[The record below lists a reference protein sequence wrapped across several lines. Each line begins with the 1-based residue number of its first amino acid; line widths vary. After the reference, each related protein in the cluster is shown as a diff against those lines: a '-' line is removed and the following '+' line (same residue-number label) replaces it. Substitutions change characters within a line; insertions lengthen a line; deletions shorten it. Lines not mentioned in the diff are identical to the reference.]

1 MTTTK
6 TPSNTSQR
14 FPKPLLKS
22 TKMPSLSLRSTLAS
36 ASSVMTLA
44 SQANGSGGSSRD
56 AAGRRQGDGRWNRS
70 RGQGKR
76 ENRLEVEQSGEPL
89 LDTVAVEDVME
100 RATWEEDGLKESR
113 RWEEKESV
121 KWEKEEHGRRQEE
134 EEGGERRREEKE
146 EGGERRRE
154 EEDGDGRKWE
164 EAEGRSSQLCSAC
177 SSGVP

>member
-22 TKMPSLSLRSTLAS
+22 TKMPSPSLRSTLAS

-100 RATWEEDGLKESR
+100 RATWEEDGLKESLPGLDQYYHY
-113 RWEEKESV
+113 WGWISTTTTGAGSV
-121 KWEKEEHGRRQEE
+121 LPLLGLDQYYYYYYR
-134 EEGGERRREEKE
+134 
-146 EGGERRRE
+146 
-154 EEDGDGRKWE
+154 
-164 EAEGRSSQLCSAC
+164 
-177 SSGVP
+177 

>member
-14 FPKPLLKS
+14 FQKPLLKS
-22 TKMPSLSLRSTLAS
+22 TKMPSPSLRSALAS

-70 RGQGKR
+70 REQGKR
-76 ENRLEVEQSGEPL
+76 EDRSEVEKSGEPL
-89 LDTVAVEDVME
+89 LDTVAVEDMME

-113 RWEEKESV
+113 RWEEEEGV
-121 KWEKEEHGRRQEE
+121 KWEKEEHGRRRE
-134 EEGGERRREEKE
+134 EEGGERRWKE
-146 EGGERRRE
+146 EEVG
-154 EEDGDGRKWE
+154 GRKWE
-164 EAEGRSSQLCSAC
+164 EVEGRSSQLCSAC